1 MGSGSFDSF
10 DGGVLWFIIEGA
22 AFELLE
28 WLTVHIN

>member
-1 MGSGSFDSF
+1 MGSGSLDSF
-10 DGGVLWFIIEGA
+10 DGGLLRFIMEGG